1 MTSLMT
7 IQCPENIIL
16 VEVDY
21 LRNVIFTRL
30 QYGRDQFW
38 LMVLFKAENLVYI
51 DPVILLYHVAIWLW
65 ASEDCGQN
73 VDGNDNYH

>member
-1 MTSLMT
+1 MSSSLD
-7 IQCPENIIL
+7 I
-16 VEVDY
+16 
-21 LRNVIFTRL
+21 
-30 QYGRDQFW
+30 QYGRDHLINGSFQGREFGI
-38 LMVLFKAENLVYI
+38 YI

>member
-1 MTSLMT
+1 
-7 IQCPENIIL
+7 
-16 VEVDY
+16 
-21 LRNVIFTRL
+21 
-30 QYGRDQFW
+30 
-38 LMVLFKAENLVYI
+38 MVLFKEAENLVYI